1 MEKTK
6 IILDE
11 NEMPK
16 KWYNI
21 LPDLPTPLE
30 PPLNPRTKEPLKP
43 EELEPIFAKELLRQ
57 ELSSKR
63 YINIPKEVLEVY
75 KLWRPSPLYRAHML
89 EKTLKTPA
97 KIYYKYEG
105 VSPSG
110 SHKSNTSIA
119 QAYYNM
125 KEGTER
131 ITSETGA
138 GQWGSALALACNS
151 FEIECKVYM
160 VRSSF
165 YQKPYRKSLMN
176 IWGAKVVPSP
186 SSETEFGRQILKK
199 EPDTPGTLGIA
210 ISEAVED
217 AISHEN
223 TKYALGSVLNHVVLH
238 QTVIGSESKKQL
250 EQEERYPD
258 IVIGC
263 CGGGS
268 NLGGIGLEYVR
279 DKLKG
284 KQEPRIIAVEPSSCP
299 TLTKG
304 EYRYD
309 YGDTAEITPMLKM
322 YTLGHTHVPP
332 SIHAGGLR
340 YHGDSPIISKLH
352 AEGLIEAKAYG
363 QKEVFEAAVRFART
377 EGIVP
382 APESSHA
389 IRCAIEEA
397 LKCKAE
403 GEEKVLL
410 FNLSGHGHFDMSAY
424 DKYFQNEI
432 A

>member
-363 QKEVFEAAVRFART
+363 QKEVFEAAVRFARI